1 MKIGHPYDASS
12 VPSPGT
18 RLVYKLKIRKSGG
31 HQAGNEIFMSKSP
44 TKKWAGD
51 DAEDD
56 RAWALGEAATSWQL
70 RLSLPPGASPQAIP
84 GDLQALLASLFD
96 AILHRHALGSA
107 QRPVT
112 SVRWRARAGSAHPRA
127 IPDYWK
133 ALQAILERFW
143 GTHVHLEL
151 VAPDA
156 LPRVSFESP
165 AAAGEHGDARARATA
180 APPFSAPVVAFTP
193 DIDSLAAVSRVLDS
207 RQEPP
212 VLVLCEAVA
221 EVRAASRQTLTGLL
235 DACRSRLAT
244 MAVLAPGPHARMR
257 DAATLP
263 FPEDWRLLHVLAA
276 VSVALSC
283 DVGEIQVPQNGIAN
297 LNLPVTAAA
306 LARPAHP
313 IDPELAGSLSRL
325 LSRVAGAEVRIHNP
339 LVSDTPSEI
348 VADLLERRSRQIGVD
363 IESICGL
370 VENDNDYGKRVD
382 HHVSILGALHAGSS
396 LTEQWERALM
406 TDLLLPTNQALADT
420 YVQSIRELP
429 AMSDREVLLHLDESA
444 AGRTASRDRHALAI
458 GLLRRHAESVRDV
471 LARALQRYAPDI
483 VAGTLS
489 STCLLMRAA
498 LPGDLRPRTS
508 AARRPA
514 FRKLEKVPD
523 CWEIWFE
530 EGEPLYL
537 KGSRGLD
544 YIHVLLQSPGRT
556 FSPADLRDAVA
567 GQVRIPTSNLGPVAD
582 AQAVRSYQRRL
593 TELRADLDV
602 ATEHNDL
609 GRCDRILY
617 EIEVLEQEIN
627 RCVGLGGRLRQNS
640 DAERARKSVS
650 NAIHRALGQLR
661 AGHPALSRHLRGS
674 LKLGNGMS
682 YLPDDEIEWD
692 T

>member
-1 MKIGHPYDASS
+1 
-12 VPSPGT
+12 
-18 RLVYKLKIRKSGG
+18 
-31 HQAGNEIFMSKSP
+31 MSKSP
-44 TKKWAGD
+44 TKKLAAGD
-51 DAEDD
+51 TEDD
-56 RAWALGEAATSWQL
+56 RAWAPGEEAPRWQL
-70 RLSLPPGASPQAIP
+70 RLSLPPGAAPEAIP
-84 GDLQALLASLFD
+84 RDLQALVASLFD
-96 AILHRHALGSA
+96 AILHRHGLASA

-112 SVRWRARAGSAHPRA
+112 PVRWRAQAGSAHPRA
-127 IPDYWK
+127 VPGYWK

-143 GTHVHLEL
+143 GTHVYLEL
-151 VAPDA
+151 VTPDA
-156 LPRVSFESP
+156 LPRISFES
-165 AAAGEHGDARARATA
+165 ATAAGEHASSGARATA
-180 APPFSAPVVAFTP
+180 APPLSAPVVAFTP
-193 DIDSLAAVSRVLDS
+193 DIDSLAAVSRILDS

-212 VLVLCEAVA
+212 VLVVCDGIAQYQVS
-221 EVRAASRQTLTGLL
+221 SRQTLAGLL
-235 DACRSRLAT
+235 EAYRTRLAT
-244 MAVLAPGPHARMR
+244 MAVVAPGMHERMS
-257 DAATLP
+257 DAATIP

-283 DVGEIQVPQNGIAN
+283 EVGEVQVPQNGVAN
-297 LNLPVTAAA
+297 LNLPVTATA

-313 IDPELAGSLSRL
+313 LDPELTSSLSRL
-325 LSRVAGAEVRIHNP
+325 LSRVAGAEVKIHNP

-348 VADLLERRSRQIGVD
+348 VADLLERRLRQVDVD

-382 HHVSILGALHAGSS
+382 HHVSILGALQAGSS
-396 LTEQWERALM
+396 LTEQYERMLM
-406 TDLLLPTNQALADT
+406 PDLLRPADQTLADT

-429 AMSDREVLLHLDESA
+429 AMSDRDVLSRLDERA
-444 AGRTASRDRHALAI
+444 AGPTASRDRHALAI
-458 GLLRRHAESVRDV
+458 GLLRRHAESVRYV

-498 LPGDLRPRTS
+498 LPGDLRPNATRAS
-508 AARRPA
+508 DARKPV

-530 EGEPLYL
+530 EGEPVYL

-544 YIHVLLQSPGRT
+544 YIHVLLRSPGRT
-556 FSPADLRDAVA
+556 FSPAELRDAMS
-567 GQVRIPTSNLGPVAD
+567 GHGRIPTGNLGPVAD
-582 AQAVRSYQRRL
+582 AQAIRNYQRRL

-609 GRCDRILY
+609 GRCDRIMY
-617 EIEVLEQEIN
+617 EIDVLEQEIR

-640 DAERARKSVS
+640 DAERARKAVS

-661 AGHPALSRHLRGS
+661 ARHPALCRHLIAT
-674 LKLGNGMS
+674 LKIGNGMS
-682 YLPDDEIEWD
+682 YLPDDELEWD